1 MHSYHNLPEIF
12 HYLWRLKACPKGSFA
27 DLVFRLVAF
36 HQSVEGLAEYPPMIA
51 LNEIERYRFLDPDF
65 YKILSVLMIGD
76 SLSYNVL
83 QDDMSTQ
90 NRNLF
95 LQSQTFLIDQ
105 WNRTENEIRQ

>member
-12 HYLWRLKACPKGSFA
+12 HFLWRLKACPKGSFA

-83 QDDMSTQ
+83 YDDMSTQ
-90 NRNLF
+90 IGTYFWNHRLF
-95 LQSQTFLIDQ
+95 
-105 WNRTENEIRQ
+105 